1 MQMRKIKLTD
11 DTSVEEAFDN
21 FTDEEIAD
29 FFMKKMVSGLLGENE
44 EDKEDALKFMNGVVG
59 TGLKNKGLL

>member
-1 MQMRKIKLTD
+1 MRKIKLTD

>member
-1 MQMRKIKLTD
+1 MRKIKLTD

-44 EDKEDALKFMNGVVG
+44 KDKEDALKFMNGVVG

>member
-1 MQMRKIKLTD
+1 MRKIKLTD

-29 FFMKKMVSGLLGENE
+29 FFMKKMTN
-44 EDKEDALKFMNGVVG
+44 
-59 TGLKNKGLL
+59 